1 MKTNEQI
8 LSEVKSNGFI
18 TYSQISLLKNRS
30 NKDNKDVINYDEDF
44 EGFSIDKKSGEKGLQ
59 WLKSLLN
66 SKGEPRKGACLGYR
80 EIDIIQHATNED
92 FKFVGFYDDNIG
104 YGYHNFKPIYA
115 VGGMEYVPCAS
126 NEKIYIIG

>member
-8 LSEVKSNGFI
+8 LSEVKENGYI

-30 NKDNKDVINYDEDF
+30 NKASQDILDYNDNF
-44 EGFSIDKKSGEKGLQ
+44 EFFNVDKASGAKGLQ

-66 SKGEPRKGACLGYR
+66 SKGDPRKGACLGYR

-92 FKFVGFYDDNIG
+92 FEFVGFYDDG
-104 YGYHNFKPIYA
+104 HGYHNFKPIYR
-115 VGGMEYVPCAS
+115 VGGMEYVPFANCQ
-126 NEKIYIIG
+126 KMYVIG

>member
-1 MKTNEQI
+1 MKTNGQI

-66 SKGEPRKGACLGYR
+66 SKGEPKANVSLGYR
-80 EIDIIQHATNED
+80 EIDIIQNATNED
-92 FKFVGFYDDNIG
+92 FEFMGFYDDGGG
-104 YGYHNFKPIYA
+104 YGHHNFKPIYA
-115 VGGMEYVPCAS
+115 VCGMEYVPYAS
-126 NEKIYIIG
+126 NKKIYIIG

>member
-8 LSEVKSNGFI
+8 LSEVKSNGFV

-30 NKDNKDVINYDEDF
+30 NKAKQDILNYDDNF
-44 EGFSIDKKSGEKGLQ
+44 DGFGIDDVSGVKGLA

-66 SKGEPRKGACLGYR
+66 SKGEPRKDACIGYR

-92 FKFVGFYDDNIG
+92 FEFVGFYNDNIG
-104 YGYHNFKPIYA
+104 YGYHNFKPIYR
-115 VGGMEYVPCAS
+115 VCGMEYIPYA
-126 NEKIYIIG
+126 NGQKIYVIG

>member
-8 LSEVKSNGFI
+8 LSEVKLNCFI

-30 NKDNKDVINYDEDF
+30 NKANQDIIGYDDNF
-44 EGFSIDKKSGEKGLQ
+44 EGFGIDNVSGAKGLV

-66 SKGEPRKGACLGYR
+66 SKGEPRKDACLGYR

-92 FKFVGFYDDNIG
+92 FEFMGFYDDG
-104 YGYHNFKPIYA
+104 CGYHNFKPIYR
-115 VGGMEYVPCAS
+115 VGGMEYVPYANCQ
-126 NEKIYIIG
+126 KIYVIG

>member
-30 NKDNKDVINYDEDF
+30 NKANKDIIDYDDNF
-44 EGFSIDKKSGEKGLQ
+44 EGFNVDKVSGAKGLA

-66 SKGEPRKGACLGYR
+66 SKGEPRKDACLGYR

-92 FKFVGFYDDNIG
+92 FEFVGLYDDIC
-104 YGYHNFKPIYA
+104 YGHHNFKPIYR
-115 VGGMEYVPCAS
+115 VGAMEYIPYA
-126 NEKIYIIG
+126 NGQKIYVKG